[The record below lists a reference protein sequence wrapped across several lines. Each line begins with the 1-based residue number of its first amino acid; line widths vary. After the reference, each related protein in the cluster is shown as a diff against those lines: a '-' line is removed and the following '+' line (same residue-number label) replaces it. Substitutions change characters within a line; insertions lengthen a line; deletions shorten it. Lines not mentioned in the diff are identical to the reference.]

1 MHGYNNKSIVI
12 HELVGLGI
20 EVLESRD
27 PDQIGIR
34 GTVIK
39 ETKNLLYVRSNNGV
53 RKLVKQISLFR
64 FDVEGRKFVVAGDT
78 INFRSHE
85 RTEKALRFYKRR
97 KQN

>member
-27 PDQIGIR
+27 PDQIGIK

-39 ETKNLLYVRSNNGV
+39 ETKNLLYVKSGSGIK
-53 RKLVKQISLFR
+53 KLVKQISLFR
-64 FDVEGRKFVVAGDT
+64 FDAEGKEFLVAGDT

-85 RTEKALRFYKRR
+85 RTEKALKFYKRR
-97 KQN
+97 KS